1 MGLLKT
7 KDLSLFLSIVLFFM
21 LCFAWFVF
29 SLLFGCFVLGMV
41 DEGILGKDI

>member
-7 KDLSLFLSIVLFFM
+7 KDLSLLLSIVLFIM
-21 LCFAWFVF
+21 LCFVWFVF
-29 SLLFGCFVLGMV
+29 CLLFRCLVLGMV